1 MKKRWDRSVSGNSQC
16 STIASS
22 IIHILTFIEGKNYIL
37 NNIKSRGQWNWTL
50 QVQKMVSLCNA
61 ITSLF
66 TTIVTRTHAH
76 TEKGETHLIN
86 KYNDRSQL
94 AGKGEESLC
103 ELFSISKPLSQ
114 ETGNRK
120 LLSNIQ
126 KQKTMTTQTEN
137 ARLYQ
142 LSMI

>member
-1 MKKRWDRSVSGNSQC
+1 MKLNFASAKDGFFMQC
-16 STIASS
+16 YNQ
-22 IIHILTFIEGKNYIL
+22 FIYYN
-37 NNIKSRGQWNWTL
+37 
-50 QVQKMVSLCNA
+50 CH
-61 ITSLF
+61 
-66 TTIVTRTHAH
+66 THSCTH
-76 TEKGETHLIN
+76 TYTEKGETHLIN

-120 LLSNIQ
+120 PLSNIQ